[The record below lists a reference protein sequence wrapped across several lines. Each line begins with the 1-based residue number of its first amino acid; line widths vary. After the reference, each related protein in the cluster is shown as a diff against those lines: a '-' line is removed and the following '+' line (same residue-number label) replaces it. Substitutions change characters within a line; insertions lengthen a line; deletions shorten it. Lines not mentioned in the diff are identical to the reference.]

1 MIVEVQGMGFW
12 TRVRLPSTPLEAV
25 ETNCRLNTKIGVFRN
40 VCSIIVPRNAMD
52 IPQETP
58 KLTFALVQKWIEDN
72 HGVAVSKGS
81 ITQVKSKCG
90 IQKLEF
96 GAKCEFV
103 PTLNTEK
110 ERLVLEAF
118 RHYGLV

>member
-12 TRVRLPSTPLEAV
+12 TRVRLPSTPLDAV
-25 ETNCRLNTKIGVFRN
+25 ETNCRPTAQIAVFRN
-40 VCSIIVPRNAMD
+40 VFSVIVPIKTKD
-52 IPQETP
+52 VPQKP
-58 KLTFALVQKWIEDN
+58 AKLTFALLQKWIEDN
-72 HGVAVSKGS
+72 HGVKVSKSS

-96 GAKCEFV
+96 GAKCESV
-103 PTLNTEK
+103 PTLKTEK

>member
-1 MIVEVQGMGFW
+1 MGFR
-12 TRVRLPSTPLEAV
+12 TGVRLPSGPLLV
-25 ETNCRLNTKIGVFRN
+25 TKTNTSPQTNFRPNAGLVVLRN
-40 VCSIIVPRNAMD
+40 VFMIIVAVD
-52 IPQETP
+52 FQEKVESNTTVI
-58 KLTFALVQKWIEDN
+58 TFSTIQKHIKENYNVD
-72 HGVAVSKGS
+72 VSKSS

-96 GAKCEFV
+96 GAKCEIV
-103 PTLNTEK
+103 PELKTEK